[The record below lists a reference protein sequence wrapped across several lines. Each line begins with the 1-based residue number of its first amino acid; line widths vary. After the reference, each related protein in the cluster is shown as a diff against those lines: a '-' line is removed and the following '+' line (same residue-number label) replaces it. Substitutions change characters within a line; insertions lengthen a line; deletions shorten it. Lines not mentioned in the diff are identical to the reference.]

1 MKEKAQNNVECNFCG
16 KGRKEVEKLIVSN
29 DVGICNECIELC
41 SGILN
46 REKTERIH
54 EEKKVN
60 RVLDPAKIK
69 RHLDQYIVGQE
80 EAKISLSVGV
90 VNHYKRIFFDSDIR
104 IDKSNI
110 LLFGPT
116 GSGKTLLAR
125 TIASYLNVPFT
136 IADAT
141 TLTEAGYVGED
152 VESVVARLL
161 AEAEYDVERCQ
172 QGIIFIDEID
182 KISRKSESAT
192 VTKDVSGEGV
202 QQALLKLVEG
212 TRCRVTVNA
221 NRKIAGSDTVEI
233 DTRNILF
240 IAAGAFEG
248 INKIIGQRQN
258 AVSIGFESNVDRRR
272 VDRSRVAHEDFVKFG
287 MIPEFTGRF
296 PIIVHTNDLTLDDY
310 VNILL
315 EPKDN
320 LIRQMQFLVGLDS
333 IDLEFEPG
341 ALQAIALEAQR
352 LKVGARGLRSIVEK
366 ILLPYMYQ
374 LVDLKNSGVRTVR
387 ITEETVV
394 SGAAAVLSKDPP
406 ASSEQT
412 QHILH

>member
-60 RVLDPAKIK
+60 RVLDPVKIK
-69 RHLDQYIVGQE
+69 RHLDQYIVGQD
-80 EAKISLSVGV
+80 EAKVSLSVGV

-152 VESVVARLL
+152 VESVVGRLL
-161 AEAEYDVERCQ
+161 AEADYDIERCQ

-221 NRKIAGSDTVEI
+221 NRKTMGNDTVEI

-240 IAAGAFEG
+240 VAAGAFEG

-272 VDRSRVAHEDFVKFG
+272 ADRSRVAHEDFVKFG

-296 PIIVHTNDLTLDDY
+296 PIIVHTNDLTLSDY

-320 LIRQMQFLVGLDS
+320 LIRQMQFLFGLDNVG
-333 IDLEFEPG
+333 LEFEADALEAI
-341 ALQAIALEAQR
+341 ALQAQT

-374 LVDLKNSGVRTVR
+374 LVDLKNSGVRTVC
-387 ITEETVV
+387 ITKDTVI
-394 SGAAAVLSKDPP
+394 SNAPARLIEDPP
-406 ASSEQT
+406 TSSEQT